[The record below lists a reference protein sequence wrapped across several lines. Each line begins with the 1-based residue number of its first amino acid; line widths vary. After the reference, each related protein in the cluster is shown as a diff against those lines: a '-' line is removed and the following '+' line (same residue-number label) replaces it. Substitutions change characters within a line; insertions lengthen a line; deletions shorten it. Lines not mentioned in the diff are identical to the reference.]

1 MKEAKTTQKYKR
13 KTKDCYAIEG
23 NCGYGWDIEC
33 YCEDSVDAKRQL
45 RTYQD
50 NVGYP
55 VRIKKW
61 REKIVQ
67 QEKKYDE
74 HKRSR
79 NQMRRT
85 RIHQVTEIITT
96 AGQAAAE
103 DISK

>member
-23 NCGYGWDIEC
+23 NCGSGWDIEC

-67 QEKKYDE
+67 QEKK
-74 HKRSR
+74 
-79 NQMRRT
+79 
-85 RIHQVTEIITT
+85 I
-96 AGQAAAE
+96 
-103 DISK
+103 

>member
-1 MKEAKTTQKYKR
+1 MKEA

-74 HKRSR
+74 HK
-79 NQMRRT
+79 
-85 RIHQVTEIITT
+85 
-96 AGQAAAE
+96 
-103 DISK
+103 